1 MRELPSNTPDVV
13 LAAIKGIQEVKGKD
27 ITCLDLRKIHNRV
40 TDFFIICHGDSSTQ
54 VNAIADSVE
63 EFTWKLA
70 KEDAR
75 HKEGRN
81 NAEWVLLDYFDV
93 VVHIFHRDKR
103 EHFNLEYL
111 WADAPVY
118 EIEETEA
125 I

>member
-1 MRELPSNTPDVV
+1 MRELPTSTPDVV

-27 ITCLDLRKIHNRV
+27 VVCLDLRNIHNRV

-54 VNAIADSVE
+54 VSAIAESVE
-63 EFTWKLA
+63 EFTWKLVQ
-70 KEDAR
+70 EDPL
-75 HKEGRN
+75 HKEGKG
-81 NAEWVLLDYFDV
+81 NAEWVLLDYFNV

-103 EHFNLEYL
+103 EHYNLENL

-118 EIEETEA
+118 EVEEKEA

>member
-1 MRELPSNTPDVV
+1 MRELPKSTPDVV

-27 ITCLDLRKIHNRV
+27 IVCLDLRKIHNRV

-70 KEDAR
+70 KEEAL
-75 HKEGRN
+75 HKEGRS
-81 NAEWVLLDYFDV
+81 NAEWVLLDFFNV

-103 EHFNLEYL
+103 EHFNLENL

-118 EIEETEA
+118 EVEEKEA

>member
-1 MRELPSNTPDVV
+1 MRELPLNTPDTV

-27 ITCLDLRKIHNRV
+27 IVCLDLRKIHSRV

-63 EFTWKLA
+63 EFTWKLL
-70 KEDAR
+70 KEEAW
-75 HKEGRN
+75 HKEGSN
-81 NAEWVLLDYFDV
+81 NAEWVLMDYSNV

-103 EHFNLEYL
+103 EHYNLENL

-118 EIEETEA
+118 EVEEKAA